1 MAKFPKYVIGALI
14 AVILVLV
21 GAIVYRM
28 YFMFNRAKVEAW
40 ATAYAN
46 QTASPNIAYRLIIEG
61 CENILKSQDLT
72 AQVKLLA
79 EADGIDKEKALVLT
93 ALNNCY
99 ASGFIAPP
107 VATEQTPKDNE

>member
-1 MAKFPKYVIGALI
+1 MANFPKYVVGAI
-14 AVILVLV
+14 MAVILLLLV
-21 GAIVYRM
+21 AVVYRM

-40 ATAYAN
+40 ATAVAN
-46 QTASPNIAYRLIIEG
+46 QTASPNIAYRIIIEG

-79 EADGIDKEKALVLT
+79 EADGIEKEQALVLT

-99 ASGFIAPP
+99 ASGFIATP
-107 VATEQTPKDNE
+107 ASTEPTPTDNE